1 MVEMRRCLEIVIEKG
16 ENECIFCGEKII
28 SGCLWSIGAVDKYI
42 CVGDCCKTN
51 LIKMYKDIIQDSIES
66 GMGNLN
72 YEEMAI
78 HGKSKLEIFEKNI
91 LDDIDLVIEKEI
103 EREDCIIR
111 RKKEDIER
119 RIKDNARNKRVFSYK
134 YKGTQ
139 KEVDSKII
147 EIALKIVELR
157 RKLQIEKS
165 KKERERLNNQIK
177 QLLAEQIEIEKQ
189 YKNKR

>member
-1 MVEMRRCLEIVIEKG
+1 MAEMRRCLEIVIEKG

-78 HGKSKLEIFEKNI
+78 HGKSKLEIFEKNSNFI
-91 LDDIDLVIEKEI
+91 NGSCSHLTRKAGFTKGFLSG
-103 EREDCIIR
+103 II
-111 RKKEDIER
+111 
-119 RIKDNARNKRVFSYK
+119 
-134 YKGTQ
+134 
-139 KEVDSKII
+139 
-147 EIALKIVELR
+147 
-157 RKLQIEKS
+157 
-165 KKERERLNNQIK
+165 
-177 QLLAEQIEIEKQ
+177 
-189 YKNKR
+189 